1 MITAELGTTAG
12 VSRLIDFDHFYMT
25 CTCLCDVVELGTR
38 IYLPVTFKCTQE
50 FVCVMFHSYS
60 ALTNRQNTTVIHV

>member
-38 IYLPVTFKCTQE
+38 IQGYLFACD
-50 FVCVMFHSYS
+50 
-60 ALTNRQNTTVIHV
+60 I